1 MTLTNRDIVEL
12 TAWRR
17 RLHQNPE
24 ISNEEERTA
33 GEVVGFL
40 ADTAPDK
47 MLTGLGG
54 HGVAAVYDSG
64 RQGPTVLFRS
74 ELDALPIHELSG
86 VGHASLVPGKS
97 HMCGHDG
104 HTAILASLGRQFG
117 RQRPARGRVVL
128 MFQPAEETGNG
139 AAGVVADPRF
149 GEIAPDFAFSLHN
162 LPGVPFG
169 EVRVKAGVVNC
180 ASRGMRIV
188 LEGKTAHSSM
198 PETGTSPML
207 AISQLMPALPA
218 LGRGTFADDDFSMVT
233 VTHAA
238 MGEAVFGIAPAH
250 AEVWA
255 TLRTR
260 RDERMAE
267 LVAAA
272 EALVARIAAEHRL
285 AASHD
290 YHEVFVASVNAP
302 DAVGHLERALDSA
315 VIDIPNPPRIRL
327 LTDTLLHDEMQDLP
341 GRPEPGNDLA
351 QPVSVLRP
359 VFEIGF
365 LRLRICR
372 GQSISEALAH
382 LAHGIAAVGDDTLIA
397 GEKVSELVAKPADD
411 AAFELAHAA

>member
-1 MTLTNRDIVEL
+1 MTLTNRDIIEL

-17 RLHQNPE
+17 KLHQNPE
-24 ISNEEERTA
+24 ISNEEEQTA
-33 GEVVGFL
+33 KEVVSFL

-47 MLTGLGG
+47 VLTGLGG

-64 RQGPTVLFRS
+64 QAGPTVLFRS
-74 ELDALPIHELSG
+74 EIDALPIEELSG
-86 VGHASLVPGKS
+86 VEHASQVPGKS

-104 HTAILASLGRQFG
+104 HTAILAALGRQLG
-117 RQRPARGRVVL
+117 RERPARGRVVL

-169 EVRVKAGVVNC
+169 EVRLKPGVVNC
-180 ASRGMRIV
+180 ASRGIRIV
-188 LEGKTAHSSM
+188 LDGKTAHSSM
-198 PETGTSPML
+198 PETGVSPMP

-233 VTHAA
+233 VTHAT
-238 MGEAVFGIAPAH
+238 MGEAVFGIAPGY

-272 EALVARIAAEHRL
+272 EALAARIAAEHRL
-285 AASHD
+285 SVRCD
-290 YHEVFVASVNAP
+290 YHEIFVASVNAP
-302 DAVGHLERALDSA
+302 DAVEHLNRALDEEGVARS
-315 VIDIPNPPRIRL
+315 
-327 LTDTLLHDEMQDLP
+327 E
-341 GRPEPGNDLA
+341 
-351 QPVSVLRP
+351 
-359 VFEIGF
+359 
-365 LRLRICR
+365 
-372 GQSISEALAH
+372 EALPMRASEDF
-382 LAHGIAAVGDDTLIA
+382 GIFGHKAKSAMFFLGA
-397 GEKVSELVAKPADD
+397 GERTPSLHNPDYDFPDD
-411 AAFELAHAA
+411 LIPIGSKIFMRTARNLLG

>member
-17 RLHQNPE
+17 KLHRQPE
-24 ISNEEERTA
+24 ISNEEEKTA
-33 GEVVGFL
+33 KEVVSFL
-40 ADTAPDK
+40 ADTGPDK
-47 MLTGLGG
+47 VLTGLGG

-64 RQGPTVLFRS
+64 NAGPTVLFRS
-74 ELDALPIHELSG
+74 ELDALPIEELSG
-86 VGHASLVPGKS
+86 VDHASQVPGKS

-104 HTAILASLGRQFG
+104 HTAILAALGRQLG
-117 RQRPARGRVVL
+117 RERPARGRVVL

-149 GEIAPDFAFSLHN
+149 AEIAPDFAFSLHN

-169 EVRVKAGVVNC
+169 EVRLKPGVVNC

-198 PETGTSPML
+198 PETGVSPMP

-233 VTHAA
+233 VTHAT
-238 MGEAVFGIAPAH
+238 MGEAVFGIAPGH

-272 EALVARIAAEHRL
+272 EVLAARIAVEHRL
-285 AASHD
+285 SVRCD
-290 YHEVFVASVNAP
+290 YHEIFVASVNAP
-302 DAVGHLERALDSA
+302 DAVEHLNRALDEEGVARS
-315 VIDIPNPPRIRL
+315 
-327 LTDTLLHDEMQDLP
+327 E
-341 GRPEPGNDLA
+341 
-351 QPVSVLRP
+351 
-359 VFEIGF
+359 
-365 LRLRICR
+365 
-372 GQSISEALAH
+372 EALPMRASEDF
-382 LAHGIAAVGDDTLIA
+382 GIFGHKAKSAMFFLGA
-397 GEKVSELVAKPADD
+397 GERTPSLHNPDYDFPDD
-411 AAFELAHAA
+411 LIPIGSKIFMRTARNLLG

>member
-1 MTLTNRDIVEL
+1 MTLTNRDLVEL

-17 RLHQNPE
+17 KLHRQPE
-24 ISNEEERTA
+24 ISNEEEKTA
-33 GEVVGFL
+33 KEVVDFL
-40 ADTAPDK
+40 ADTGPDK
-47 MLTGLGG
+47 VLTGLGG

-64 RQGPTVLFRS
+64 QAGPTVLFRS
-74 ELDALPIHELSG
+74 ELDALPIEELSG
-86 VGHASLVPGKS
+86 VEHSSQVPGKS

-104 HTAILASLGRQFG
+104 HTAILASLGRQLG

-169 EVRVKAGVVNC
+169 EVRLKAGVVNC

-198 PETGTSPML
+198 PETGVSPML
-207 AISQLMPALPA
+207 AVSQLMPQLPA
-218 LGRGTFADDDFSMVT
+218 LGRGTFADDDFGMVT

-238 MGEAVFGIAPAH
+238 MGEAVFGIAPGL

-260 RDERMAE
+260 RDGRMAE

-272 EALVARIAAEHRL
+272 EALAARIAAEHNL
-285 AASHD
+285 AVRCD
-290 YHEVFVASVNAP
+290 YREIFVASVNAP
-302 DAVGHLERALDSA
+302 DAVEHLERALDEEGVA
-315 VIDIPNPPRIRL
+315 
-327 LTDTLLHDEMQDLP
+327 
-341 GRPEPGNDLA
+341 
-351 QPVSVLRP
+351 
-359 VFEIGF
+359 
-365 LRLRICR
+365 R
-372 GQSISEALAH
+372 GEEALPMRASEDF
-382 LAHGIAAVGDDTLIA
+382 GIFGHNARSAMFFLGA
-397 GEKVSELVAKPADD
+397 GERYPSLHNPDYDFPDD
-411 AAFELAHAA
+411 LIPIGSKIFMRTARNLLG